1 MYIYLYIYGYVYV
14 HILYIYKHIYIYIY
28 IYKYVYIYIYI
39 IELCQQIFIYNEE
52 GQCTSRTSSAQVL
65 ELPQSYF
72 GDDWEGKLFS

>member
-1 MYIYLYIYGYVYV
+1 MYIYYTYTN
-14 HILYIYKHIYIYIY
+14 IYIYIY
-28 IYKYVYIYIYI
+28 IYINMYIYIYI